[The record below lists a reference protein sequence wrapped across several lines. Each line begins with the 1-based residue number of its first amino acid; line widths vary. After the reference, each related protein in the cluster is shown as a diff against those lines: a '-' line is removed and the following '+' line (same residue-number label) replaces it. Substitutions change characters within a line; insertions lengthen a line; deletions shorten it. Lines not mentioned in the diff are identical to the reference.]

1 MKTIDEEGYL
11 GILEYHTV
19 KEKKMKTEMKKFD
32 KIWFWSGKME
42 SWPTKRVKQEGS
54 ETPRNA

>member
-42 SWPTKRVKQEGS
+42 SWPTKRVK
-54 ETPRNA
+54 